1 MRSFLR
7 GLSGVLCCLGVLWM
21 SACTG
26 LTETRLA
33 ASPNRAPISKNLVVL
48 IDTDVIGA
56 AFASYRGTGPFSS
69 KSADYQG
76 FIDNLTAST
85 RTEAA
90 TAGIDAKVELV
101 SLKTLRS
108 GMARFPS
115 SGEPVL
121 VMKALSFTRRMEV
134 IGNRDLGW
142 NGDTAWDFSL
152 SEKVAGSPYKQTW
165 AATTKHENLNPS
177 LCGGYG
183 DCSKAMVSRVFALM
197 RKDGVVR

>member
-7 GLSGVLCCLGVLWM
+7 KLSGVLCCLGLL
-21 SACTG
+21 SISGCTG
-26 LTETRLA
+26 LTETRVA
-33 ASPNRAPISKNLVVL
+33 ASPNRAPVSKKLVVL

-69 KSADYQG
+69 KSANYQG
-76 FIDNLTAST
+76 FIDNLITST

-90 TAGIDAKVELV
+90 TAGVDAKVEVV
-101 SLKTLRS
+101 SLKALSSR
-108 GMARFPS
+108 GALFPS
-115 SGEPVL
+115 SGDPVL
-121 VMKALSFTRRMEV
+121 VMKALSFTKRMEV

-165 AATTKHENLNPS
+165 AATTKHENLNPT

-183 DCSKAMVSRVFALM
+183 DCSKAMVSRVFAQM